1 MNSLQAQLQ
10 EIAAEFV
17 SEIMAAMQQASLADL
32 AGQAQ
37 SVAPAMRP
45 RSTPARK
52 PPPVPVKGVRG
63 RPAAPPKQETGKR
76 HRATA
81 DEVKRYK
88 DLALS
93 TAKQMPA
100 GFSKGELM
108 KRAGGKVDMG
118 RFLGLLVDE
127 GVLTRKGERRS
138 ARYWVK

>member
-45 RSTPARK
+45 RPTPARK
-52 PPPVPVKGVRG
+52 LPPVPVKGVRG

-76 HRATA
+76 HRATP

-93 TAKQMPA
+93 TAK
-100 GFSKGELM
+100 
-108 KRAGGKVDMG
+108 RAGATSLADDCIEVLISPGT
-118 RFLGLLVDE
+118 LV
-127 GVLTRKGERRS
+127 
-138 ARYWVK
+138 